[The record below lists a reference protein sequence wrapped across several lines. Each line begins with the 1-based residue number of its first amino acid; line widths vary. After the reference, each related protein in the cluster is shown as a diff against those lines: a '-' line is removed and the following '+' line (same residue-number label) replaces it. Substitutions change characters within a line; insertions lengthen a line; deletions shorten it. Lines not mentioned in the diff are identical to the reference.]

1 MGCGHWGKLSLTSV
15 LNIGNISS
23 GIISNSVGNSLDA
36 TIGKINAVLTVG
48 SISITGLVGCKVGTR
63 VVISYSI
70 TVVVVGGSNRFS
82 MMDNRRSMVDKGSM
96 VNSMSKVVR
105 SSMVESMG
113 KMAGSGMDESM
124 GNMVGSSMDESMGN
138 MVGSSMNNMGS
149 MVGSNMLSSNN
160 STVTT
165 MGGSSN
171 MVEGCNNTMFDTSMT
186 MSMSD
191 AVNSKAVLVDGLVA
205 MLEGGS

>member
-1 MGCGHWGKLSLTSV
+1 MGCGHWGICSLTSV
-15 LNIGNISS
+15 LNISNIS
-23 GIISNSVGNSLDA
+23 GVFISHSVGNSLSA
-36 TIGKINAVLTVG
+36 TIRKINAVLTVG
-48 SISITGLVGCKVGTR
+48 SIPITGLVGSKVGAR

-70 TVVVVGGSNRFS
+70 TIVVVGGSNRFS
-82 MMDNRRSMVDKGSM
+82 MMDNRGSMVDKGSM

-113 KMAGSGMDESM
+113 KMVGSGMDESM
-124 GNMVGSSMDESMGN
+124 GNMVGSSMY
-138 MVGSSMNNMGS
+138 NMGS
-149 MVGSNMLSSNN
+149 MVGSNMLSSNY

-171 MVEGCNNTMFDTSMT
+171 MVEGCNSTTFDTSMT
-186 MSMSD
+186 MSMTD